1 MHQTTPIRV
10 PRTSGL
16 RRIDSGL
23 GRNCFG
29 PFRSPQR
36 LFPRT
41 ELPDD
46 SSEESLKADI
56 QKLKEKQDMLDK
68 EISQLVK
75 EGYCVI
81 ELEDHIALLHEY
93 NDVKDV
99 AQMLLGKL
107 GESQGVG
114 RWLLPSQG
122 PLTCWPSHSCQLPCS
137 CSTPILLFTS
147 LHSPWDPA
155 KQVCSS
161 CFHPQ
166 NLKHRA
172 YLGASLNRT

>member
-23 GRNCFG
+23 GRNCYG
-29 PFRSPQR
+29 PFRSPR

-56 QKLKEKQDMLDK
+56 QKLKEKQDMLDN

-93 NDVKDV
+93 NDIKD
-99 AQMLLGKL
+99 ASMTSSTDASGKAGSDL
-107 GESQGVG
+107 RCHDQGVIS
-114 RWLLPSQG
+114 R
-122 PLTCWPSHSCQLPCS
+122 
-137 CSTPILLFTS
+137 F
-147 LHSPWDPA
+147 
-155 KQVCSS
+155 
-161 CFHPQ
+161 
-166 NLKHRA
+166 
-172 YLGASLNRT
+172 

>member
-23 GRNCFG
+23 GRNCYG
-29 PFRSPQR
+29 PFRSPSLIPKVDGERPPTQIIMR

-93 NDVKDV
+93 SDIKDV

-107 GESQGVG
+107 A
-114 RWLLPSQG
+114 
-122 PLTCWPSHSCQLPCS
+122 LTRSVTTKELYPDFDLELS
-137 CSTPILLFTS
+137 
-147 LHSPWDPA
+147 D
-155 KQVCSS
+155 
-161 CFHPQ
+161 
-166 NLKHRA
+166 
-172 YLGASLNRT
+172 